1 MTKRPR
7 IGYSL
12 SDFYCLGCKHMIT
25 LPRLQGRTKEK
36 FHLKKIHCVHCKEEL
51 NHLEVR
57 DSDALT
63 VHQLNNAIG
72 VARKKLRQRV
82 TK

>member
-7 IGYSL
+7 IGFNL
-12 SDFYCLGCKHMIT
+12 SDFYCLGCKHKIT
-25 LPRLQGRTKEK
+25 LPRLHGRTKEK
-36 FHLKKIHCVHCKEEL
+36 FHLKKIHCVHCKEEV

-57 DSDALT
+57 NSDILT
-63 VHQLNNAIG
+63 PNQLNNAIG
-72 VARKKLRQRV
+72 VARKQLRKKN